1 MTPCESIR
9 LQVRVLSPTL
19 NMKKKSKAPI
29 VLKYYPNAKPI
40 KKGNHVEIWSDD
52 QYLGQGK
59 SNKQAWSAAYNNRI
73 ND

>member
-1 MTPCESIR
+1 
-9 LQVRVLSPTL
+9 
-19 NMKKKSKAPI
+19 MKKKSKAPI